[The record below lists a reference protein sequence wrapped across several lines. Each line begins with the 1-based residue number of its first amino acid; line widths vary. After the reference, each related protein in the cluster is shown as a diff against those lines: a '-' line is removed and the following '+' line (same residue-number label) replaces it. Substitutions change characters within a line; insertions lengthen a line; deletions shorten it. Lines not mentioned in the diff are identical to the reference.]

1 MLLGTLGASLLGNIL
16 TGQGI
21 NRAGK
26 GRGINRAGKGIV
38 RVGYGRRSSKSKMD
52 F

>member
-1 MLLGTLGASLLGNIL
+1 MLLGTLSVSLLGNIF

-21 NRAGK
+21 NRADEGF
-26 GRGINRAGKGIV
+26 IRAG
-38 RVGYGRRSSKSKMD
+38 YGNIKID